1 MDRNDIISQHR
12 VLLSHH
18 NTVILFFTIKVEN
31 CRFFIRNDR
40 FLHWAPTKKQ
50 FVASRP
56 KLPSLLVQLNA
67 LFWCNVSMAL
77 NVGMS
82 LMLEFAMFLQ
92 VATYTGHIA
101 DVAVTAVS
109 LYFIFDLEDLCMQTA
124 FRGHH
129 K

>member
-1 MDRNDIISQHR
+1 
-12 VLLSHH
+12 
-18 NTVILFFTIKVEN
+18 
-31 CRFFIRNDR
+31 
-40 FLHWAPTKKQ
+40 
-50 FVASRP
+50 
-56 KLPSLLVQLNA
+56 
-67 LFWCNVSMAL
+67 MAL

-109 LYFIFDLEDLCMQTA
+109 LYFIFDLEDRKWMQTA
-124 FRGHH
+124 FQGHH

>member
-1 MDRNDIISQHR
+1 MNRNDMLSQHR
-12 VLLSHH
+12 ILLSHQ
-18 NTVILFFTIKVEN
+18 NTVILLFLSKLKTARSSSGMIGFFTAHQPKN
-31 CRFFIRNDR
+31 KFI
-40 FLHWAPTKKQ
+40 
-50 FVASRP
+50 ASRP
-56 KLPSLLVQLNA
+56 KLPSLAVQLNA

-109 LYFIFDLEDLCMQTA
+109 LYFIFDLEDLWMQIP
-124 FRGHH
+124 GS
-129 K
+129 

>member
-1 MDRNDIISQHR
+1 
-12 VLLSHH
+12 
-18 NTVILFFTIKVEN
+18 
-31 CRFFIRNDR
+31 
-40 FLHWAPTKKQ
+40 
-50 FVASRP
+50 
-56 KLPSLLVQLNA
+56 
-67 LFWCNVSMAL
+67 MAL

-109 LYFIFDLEDLCMQTA
+109 LYFIFDLEDRKWMQTA
-124 FRGHH
+124 VFRGHH